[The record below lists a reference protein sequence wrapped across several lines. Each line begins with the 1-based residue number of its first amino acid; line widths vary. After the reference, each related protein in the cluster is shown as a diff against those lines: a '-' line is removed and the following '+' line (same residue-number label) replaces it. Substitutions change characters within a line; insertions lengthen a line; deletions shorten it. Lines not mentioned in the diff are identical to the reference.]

1 MVTYIYFVKCPNCED
16 EHFDFF
22 DEAKE
27 FALGCLSQK
36 PIITQ
41 TEVCRNDFGECTD
54 STDLGTVW
62 SWEDI
67 MDEGGYTDAE
77 PTKSIFTKDDLK
89 LMADGQD
96 PEFDE
101 LDNSVD
107 YEPET
112 SEVSPIVEDSIP
124 RNPAVNAT
132 RVPKDSEYVIVLKH
146 PNTGKYYV
154 LGRNYKITVDVN
166 KAMTYPDKF
175 SAEDEIKYAEDA
187 AEERG
192 FSFVPRDNDN
202 PDSYFD
208 DYPSVNFFVVTVAE
222 AKKLV
227 TERKPIPEG
236 MTIEQLV
243 EEMEENE
250 DTVECTW
257 CEDLFD
263 KSECRYEVDL
273 GWLCS
278 RCEMAIKSRGETLT
292 FREGNYW
299 DFLDEDADT
308 PKNVTWGCYWDG
320 EKIGTV
326 EATTE
331 DEATYKMQHEYPEY
345 PYGMYKHDDCYWV
358 EPEDKLT
365 EALIDDNDNSGFA
378 HINDALGW
386 LAKHVNKIRDIYGK
400 GPHFVT
406 KAFPDFVKSN
416 ETGKTDTS
424 KYSAGAKYI
433 YTTSIPV
440 AIEAGVRGLRE
451 LETAVKSDVER
462 FDDEVKPH
470 FFKKAANDF
479 LSDAIDKAFS
489 SIELTYKIEK
499 LDPFAVRST
508 FTGSPYE
515 ITFTLTVVLSNKLGK
530 NDVNYKPQYK
540 EDLNEPKET
549 IDLEY
554 DNIGYASHYIY
565 SVDKDDVVMYLW
577 DHLLTDEDAA
587 DVPGGLEAL
596 EDDALWEKFLDEHFD
611 DLFKKYEEQILD
623 HYYEDAKEDSLDNYS
638 KEDAYHDYWSDRAD
652 SAYSSGDFD

>member
-1 MVTYIYFVKCPNCED
+1 M
-16 EHFDFF
+16 
-22 DEAKE
+22 
-27 FALGCLSQK
+27 G
-36 PIITQ
+36 
-41 TEVCRNDFGECTD
+41 
-54 STDLGTVW
+54 
-62 SWEDI
+62 
-67 MDEGGYTDAE
+67 EGGYTDAE

-89 LMADGQD
+89 LMIDGQD
-96 PEFDE
+96 LEFDE

-132 RVPKDSEYVIVLKH
+132 RAPKGSEYVIVLKH

-187 AEERG
+187 AEEHG
-192 FSFVPRDNDN
+192 FSFVPRDSDN

-250 DTVECTW
+250 DTVECVGCEALFSKAECFHKDGIGWLCGDCEDRIVKCGW
-257 CEDLFD
+257 CEELYDR
-263 KSECRYEVDL
+263 SECRREVDF

-278 RCEMAIKSRGETLT
+278 RCEMGIKSRGETLT

-308 PKNVTWGCYWDG
+308 SKNITWGCYWDG

-326 EATTE
+326 EAATE

-365 EALIDDNDNSGFA
+365 EALVDANDLGGFA
-378 HINDALGW
+378 HINAALGW
-386 LAKHVNKIRDIYGK
+386 LAKHVNKIRDKYGK
-400 GPHFVT
+400 EPSFLT
-406 KAFPDFVKSN
+406 KAFPELVKSN
-416 ETGKTDTS
+416 ETGMTDTS
-424 KYSAGAKYI
+424 KYSPGAKYV

-440 AIEAGVRGLRE
+440 AVHTGMRE
-451 LETAVKSDVER
+451 LEKSLDSSMSDFE
-462 FDDEVKPH
+462 DEVKPRL
-470 FFKKAANDF
+470 FKKAANDF

-489 SIELTYKIEK
+489 SIELTYNIKK
-499 LDPFAVRST
+499 LDDFAIRATYSGT
-508 FTGSPYE
+508 PYE
-515 ITFTLTVVLSNKLGK
+515 ITFTLTVVLSDKLGK
-530 NDVNYKPQYK
+530 YDVNYKPQRR
-540 EDLNEPKET
+540 ESFNEATGSHIRLCPECGKET
-549 IDLEY
+549 FDLETG
-554 DNIGYASHYIY
+554 IC
-565 SVDKDDVVMYLW
+565 VDC
-577 DHLLTDEDAA
+577 
-587 DVPGGLEAL
+587 G
-596 EDDALWEKFLDEHFD
+596 F
-611 DLFKKYEEQILD
+611 
-623 HYYEDAKEDSLDNYS
+623 N
-638 KEDAYHDYWSDRAD
+638 
-652 SAYSSGDFD
+652 